1 MNHSMKVTFHQLEVF
16 ECVARRLSFTR
27 AAEEM
32 GLAQPTVSAQ
42 VKQLADEVGMP
53 LFDQIGKTI
62 SLTEAGRELLGA
74 SRAVFED
81 WSRFEMKIAD
91 LRGMRQGRLR
101 VACVTTAKYFVP
113 EILGQ
118 FCAQFPQVEV
128 SLEIANRAALI
139 KRLQENLDDITVMM
153 LPPDEL
159 QVEKMPFMDNPLV
172 MIAQRNHPLAAA
184 KALSLGGLTNERFI
198 MREPGSGTRLRAQQM
213 FDAARFHPNIRMEL
227 STNEAI
233 KHAVAAGLGL
243 SVVSRH
249 ALHTD
254 PSFDG
259 LSILDVKGFPLGD
272 DWFVVHPRGKR
283 LSVVTQAFQ
292 DFLKTSA
299 KSRGTVGIKV

>member
-1 MNHSMKVTFHQLEVF
+1 MKVTFHQLEVF

-27 AAEEM
+27 AAEEL

-53 LFDQIGKTI
+53 LFDQVGKTI
-62 SLTEAGRELLGA
+62 SLTDAGRELLFA
-74 SRAVFED
+74 ARAVFED

-113 EILGQ
+113 EILGR
-118 FCAQFPQVEV
+118 FCEQFPQVEV

-139 KRLQENLDDITVMM
+139 KRLQDNLDDVTVMM

-159 QVEKMPFMDNPLV
+159 AVEKMPFMDNPLV
-172 MIAQRNHPLAAA
+172 VVAASSHPLVGR
-184 KALSLGGLTNERFI
+184 KNLTLGQLERERFI

-213 FDAARFHPNIRMEL
+213 FDSMRFHPNIRMEL

-233 KHAVAAGLGL
+233 KHVVAAGLGL
-243 SVVSRH
+243 SVISRH
-249 ALHTD
+249 ALHADTGV
-254 PSFDG
+254 DG

-272 DWFVVHPRGKR
+272 DWYVVHPRGKK
-283 LSVVTQAFQ
+283 LSVVAQSFQ
-292 DFLKTSA
+292 DFLKTT
-299 KSRGTVGIKV
+299 TVGRSILSKAN